1 MVPAQPLL
9 SPSWSAQPKLQTL
22 KISPELPAPNTPYTT
37 YIPALNRS
45 GWYKYLFLELVGEP
59 EGLEK
64 LMPRFCADTYNP
76 SGAGHPDL
84 TRRERNEPAPLSARA
99 NHIRTNAIA
108 RVSQEAASS
117 VNAINVSSGSVNAIN
132 ASSGSVQIEQG
143 DGMSEAE
150 VAAKMQSLQIQNQMS
165 NMTNQAMIMGEQ
177 SSSTAAGNVY
187 VPRF

>member
-1 MVPAQPLL
+1 MVPSQPSF
-9 SPSWSAQPKLQTL
+9 SPSWSAQPKPQTL
-22 KISPELPAPNTPYTT
+22 KISPELPTPNTPYTT

-84 TRRERNEPAPLSARA
+84 ARRERNEPAPLSACA
-99 NHIRTNAIA
+99 NQIRTGAIT
-108 RVSQEAASS
+108 RVYQEAACSM
-117 VNAINVSSGSVNAIN
+117 NAAN
-132 ASSGSVQIEQG
+132 ASSGSAHIGQG
-143 DGMSEAE
+143 GGMSEAE
-150 VAAKMQSLQIQNQMS
+150 VVAKMQSLQIQIQMS
-165 NMTNQAMIMGEQ
+165 NMANQATITGGQ
-177 SSSTAAGNVY
+177 SPSTAAGNVY

>member
-1 MVPAQPLL
+1 MVPTQPSL
-9 SPSWSAQPKLQTL
+9 SPPWSAQPKPQTL
-22 KISPELPAPNTPYTT
+22 KISPELSAPNTPYTT
-37 YIPALNRS
+37 YISALNRS

-99 NHIRTNAIA
+99 NRIRTGAIA
-108 RVSQEAASS
+108 RVCQEAACS
-117 VNAINVSSGSVNAIN
+117 IN
-132 ASSGSVQIEQG
+132 AANAANASNGSVQIRQG
-143 DGMSEAE
+143 GGMSEAE

-165 NMTNQAMIMGEQ
+165 NMANQATIMAGQ
-177 SSSTAAGNVY
+177 SFSTAAGNVY
-187 VPRF
+187 MPRF

>member
-64 LMPRFCADTYNP
+64 LIPRFCADTYNP

-108 RVSQEAASS
+108 RVCQEAAS
-117 VNAINVSSGSVNAIN
+117 SVNAIN

-165 NMTNQAMIMGEQ
+165 NMTNQTMITGGR